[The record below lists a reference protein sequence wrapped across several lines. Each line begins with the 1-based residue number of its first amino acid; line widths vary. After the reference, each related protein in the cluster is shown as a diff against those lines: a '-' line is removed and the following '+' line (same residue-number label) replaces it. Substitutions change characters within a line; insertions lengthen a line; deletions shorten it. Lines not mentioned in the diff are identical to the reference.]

1 MPDPMKPKVIAV
13 VGPTCVGKSA
23 LAIGLA
29 ARLQGEVISCDSMQV
44 YRGMDIGTAKVTQ
57 DVYKRQEQPATV
69 TAAGADRA
77 HIVFDKPQRAIA
89 KGQSVVLYDGDYVI
103 GGGII
108 L

>member
-1 MPDPMKPKVIAV
+1 MKPKVIAV

-57 DVYKRQEQPATV
+57 AQRQGIEHHLLDIVDPSTPFSCAEY
-69 TAAGADRA
+69 AALAENT
-77 HIVFDKPQRAIA
+77 IQTLVQ
-89 KGQSVVLYDGDYVI
+89 
-103 GGGII
+103 
-108 L
+108 